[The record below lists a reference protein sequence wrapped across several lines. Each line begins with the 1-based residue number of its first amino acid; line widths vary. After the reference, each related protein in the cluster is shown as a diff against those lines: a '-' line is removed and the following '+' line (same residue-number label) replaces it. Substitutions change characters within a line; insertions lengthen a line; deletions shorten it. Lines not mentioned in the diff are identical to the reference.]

1 MIENETKAVRSF
13 MGKYKSISEVL
24 NADENE
30 MIEVIKVAGMPQK
43 KAKTIIKLF
52 EYIQKYYNGNIW
64 NAKKNP

>member
-43 KAKTIIKLF
+43 KLK
-52 EYIQKYYNGNIW
+52 Q
-64 NAKKNP
+64 